1 MRHLRAEE
9 FVDIAEGTRA
19 ESSAAHLAACE
30 ACRRS
35 LADVRAAMAAAADA
49 DVPEPSPLFWNHLSQ
64 RVRDA
69 IAAGEQP
76 RADGWRAA
84 LARLSWRHAV
94 VEPIGALAVVVAIV
108 FLAVTMMLR
117 PAPRD
122 AAAPGPVAESGAAT
136 AADAAGGQPSDALM
150 EADPL
155 LSLVA
160 TFASMLDVDAGSV
173 LEDSSAAEHA
183 VAHLSDA
190 ELREMQRLLQDA
202 LQRHSGD

>member
-19 ESSAAHLAACE
+19 ESSAPHLGACE
-30 ACRRS
+30 VCRRS

-49 DVPEPSPLFWNHLSQ
+49 GVPEPSPLFWNHLSQ

-94 VEPIGALAVVVAIV
+94 VEPIPALAVVVAIV
-108 FLAVTMMLR
+108 FLAVTMILR

-122 AAAPGPVAESGAAT
+122 TAAPGAVAESEAAT
-136 AADAAGGQPSDALM
+136 ADAAGGQPSDALM

-173 LEDSSAAEHA
+173 LEESSAAEHA
-183 VAHLSDA
+183 VADLSDA
-190 ELREMQRLLQDA
+190 ELREMQRLLQDV
-202 LQRHSGD
+202 LQQHSGD

>member
-19 ESSAAHLAACE
+19 ESSAPHLAACE

-49 DVPEPSPLFWNHLSQ
+49 GVPEPSPLFWNHLSQ

-84 LARLSWRHAV
+84 LARLSWRRAV
-94 VEPIGALAVVVAIV
+94 VEPIAALAVVVAIV
-108 FLAVTMMLR
+108 FLAVTMILR

-122 AAAPGPVAESGAAT
+122 AAAPGAVAESGPASAE
-136 AADAAGGQPSDALM
+136 AAGGQPSDALI

-173 LEDSSAAEHA
+173 LEESSAAEHA
-183 VAHLSDA
+183 VADLSDA

-202 LQRHSGD
+202 LQQHSGD

>member
-19 ESSAAHLAACE
+19 ESSAPHLAACE

-49 DVPEPSPLFWNHLSQ
+49 GVPEPSPLFWNHLSQ

-84 LARLSWRHAV
+84 LARLSWRRAV
-94 VEPIGALAVVVAIV
+94 VEPISALAVVVAIV

-122 AAAPGPVAESGAAT
+122 EAAPGAVVESGAAT
-136 AADAAGGQPSDALM
+136 ADAAGGQPSDALM

-190 ELREMQRLLQDA
+190 ELREMQRLLEDA
-202 LQRHSGD
+202 LQQHSGD